1 MYNLLWK
8 QVILFAI
15 LSLGLCQKIFS
26 QKDIFRQESEDRPYF
41 FGVTLGINNS
51 FFGAKKSSTFLS
63 SDTILMADPGT
74 NRGLALGLHATGR
87 ISPHLQVRF
96 NPQLIL
102 GGSRYFN
109 YTLKYSLLN
118 EPLQNE
124 MVLPT
129 TLLSFPV
136 QMKFSSDRINNF
148 KTYLLFGAFYN
159 IDLSAN
165 SALRKQENYIQ
176 LKPNDFGLETGI
188 GFNIF
193 MRYFTLSPELKISYG
208 LNNILNRDLSNK
220 YSHVF
225 SSIYS
230 RMIMLSF
237 HFEQ

>member
-8 QVILFAI
+8 QVILFAVVFMGNCVA
-15 LSLGLCQKIFS
+15 LFA
-26 QKDIFRQESEDRPYF
+26 QKDIFRVESEDKPYY
-41 FGVTLGINNS
+41 FGVTLGVNNS
-51 FFGAKKSSTFLS
+51 FFGTKKSNTFLS

-87 ISPHLQVRF
+87 LTPHLQLRF

-102 GGSRYFN
+102 GGSRFFK

-124 MVLPT
+124 MILPT

-136 QMKFSSDRINNF
+136 QMKFTSDRINNF

-165 SALRKQENYIQ
+165 SALRKQENFIQ
-176 LKPNDFGLETGI
+176 LKPSDFGVETGI